1 MGVGLAVYE
10 TRETREPAPKAARI
24 SSRSRIER
32 SR

>member
-10 TRETREPAPKAARI
+10 TRETREPAPMATDI
-24 SSRSRIER
+24 SPRSRIER